1 MAASQIGAWP
11 RSPPTAGCARGTR
24 QGQDVDVMRAESLMA
39 LTNLTPDSDL
49 DCLSP
54 DPGIL
59 AVLTQMLLCA
69 VRGQVALPHP
79 ASIKMPT
86 MY

>member
-1 MAASQIGAWP
+1 M
-11 RSPPTAGCARGTR
+11 
-24 QGQDVDVMRAESLMA
+24 DVMRAESLMA

-69 VRGQVALPHP
+69 VRGQVSP
-79 ASIKMPT
+79 AHSLSPISIPMAGGLRAWVS
-86 MY
+86 

>member
-1 MAASQIGAWP
+1 M
-11 RSPPTAGCARGTR
+11 
-24 QGQDVDVMRAESLMA
+24 DVMRAESLMA

-69 VRGQVALPHP
+69 VRGQVSPPHP
-79 ASIKMPT
+79 ASMPT
-86 MY
+86 PIMGRGLQDRSSTQSFVLADSVA

>member
-1 MAASQIGAWP
+1 M
-11 RSPPTAGCARGTR
+11 
-24 QGQDVDVMRAESLMA
+24 DVMRAEALMA

-69 VRGQVALPHP
+69 VRGQVPRHTLHP
-79 ASIKMPT
+79 SQYQSWEGVGKLENSV
-86 MY
+86 

>member
-1 MAASQIGAWP
+1 
-11 RSPPTAGCARGTR
+11 
-24 QGQDVDVMRAESLMA
+24 MRAESLMA

-69 VRGQVALPHP
+69 VRCQVMFAAALCCSIGLCAVRVFARQTPHSRD
-79 ASIKMPT
+79 AVDGGEALGG
-86 MY
+86 